1 MDPTLVQIIV
11 KVISNAGSIICTRC
25 FTFSIFILQV
35 DEIRSIRRHG
45 TIVSRVLSK
54 PYPTQA
60 PLFVQDS
67 AHSTVVSG
75 IIINVEFIVF
85 SLVTDVIF
93 TLQLIRQM
101 FANGK
106 FIFSVTSRFEVV
118 GYQSRVNYV
127 VI

>member
-1 MDPTLVQIIV
+1 M
-11 KVISNAGSIICTRC
+11 
-25 FTFSIFILQV
+25 
-35 DEIRSIRRHG
+35 
-45 TIVSRVLSK
+45 IVSRVLSK
-54 PYPTQA
+54 SHPTQA

-67 AHSTVVSG
+67 AHSTFVSG